1 MLTAVLVEDED
12 LVRRELALFTPWEK
26 HGWNLVQA
34 AADGLEGVEAVMRL
48 RPDLVITDI
57 RMPGLDGLA
66 LIREVQGSLDPSE
79 WPQFVLV
86 SGHADF
92 EFARRAL
99 QLGVKDYLLKPVDDA
114 ELAGLLDKMGET
126 LRTAKEAEA
135 APAQGAFERFLSRP
149 DAVTGEKFVRE
160 AVAFLE
166 GRYRTSVTL
175 EETAARLSVSPGYLN
190 RLFRRDLG
198 LSFHEWLTCF
208 RVRRAME
215 LLKRPEVK
223 VYEVADQVGYG
234 DPRHFGQTFRK
245 LLGVTPSQYKAR
257 S

>member
-12 LVRRELALFTPWEK
+12 LVRRELAVATPWEK
-26 HGWNLVQA
+26 YGWALVQA
-34 AADGLEGVEAVMRL
+34 AADGTEGLEAVKNH
-48 RPDLVITDI
+48 RPDLVLTDI
-57 RMPGLDGLA
+57 RMPGLDGLG
-66 LIREVQGSLDPSE
+66 LIREVQSSLDPSE
-79 WPQFVLV
+79 WPQFILV

-114 ELAGLLDKMGET
+114 ELAALLVRIGDGLRAG
-126 LRTAKEAEA
+126 READPA
-135 APAQGAFERFLSRP
+135 APGLFERYLARP
-149 DAVTGEKFVRE
+149 QAVTGEKFVLQALE
-160 AVAFLE
+160 YLE
-166 GRYRTSVTL
+166 GRYRTTVTI
-175 EETAARLSVSPGYLN
+175 EETASRLSVSPGYLN

-215 LLKRPEVK
+215 LLKSPDVK
-223 VYEVADQVGYG
+223 VYEVADQVGYAYA
-234 DPRHFGQTFRK
+234 RHFGQTFRK
-245 LLGVTPSQYKAR
+245 LLGVTPTQYKAR

>member
-12 LVRRELALFTPWEK
+12 LVRKELAVSTPWERY
-26 HGWNLVQA
+26 GWALVQA
-34 AADGLEGVEAVMRL
+34 ACDGTEGLEAVKTL
-48 RPDLVITDI
+48 RPDLVLTDI
-57 RMPGLDGLA
+57 RMPGLDGLG
-66 LIREVQGSLDPSE
+66 LIREVQAAIDPSE
-79 WPQFVLV
+79 WPQFILV

-114 ELAGLLDKMGET
+114 ELAALLLSIGQG
-126 LRTAKEAEA
+126 LRTARDAEPSA
-135 APAQGAFERFLSRP
+135 APGLFERFLARP
-149 DAVTGEKFVRE
+149 EAVTGEKFVRE
-160 AVAFLE
+160 ALDYLE
-166 GRYRTSVTL
+166 GRFKTTVTI
-175 EETAARLSVSPGYLN
+175 EETAVRLSVSPGYLN

-208 RVRRAME
+208 RMRRAME

-223 VYEVADQVGYG
+223 VYEVADQVGYA
-234 DPRHFGQTFRK
+234 DARHFGQTFRK
-245 LLGVTPSQYKAR
+245 LLGVTPTQYKAR